1 MGTTRRVRRTGWA
14 WDTFAQRIA
23 NTPPRSPRA
32 AHNSQQLLKKK
43 KSYIFCRVWR
53 QRQAARPGGRRVPG
67 RDDLTIRGPLIAQ

>member
-23 NTPPRSPRA
+23 TPRLRDLA
-32 AHNSQQLLKKK
+32 QQTTLNNYEKAKKMHFLAEFGGWK
-43 KSYIFCRVWR
+43 
-53 QRQAARPGGRRVPG
+53 AARLGGRLVRG